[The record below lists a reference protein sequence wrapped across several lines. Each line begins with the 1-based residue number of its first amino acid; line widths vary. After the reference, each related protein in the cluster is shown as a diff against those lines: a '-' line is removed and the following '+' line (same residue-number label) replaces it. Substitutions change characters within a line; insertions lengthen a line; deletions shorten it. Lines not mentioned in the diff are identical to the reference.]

1 MLSITGM
8 KNFIKN
14 ELYAVP
20 VNFKWSS
27 NVEGKGQGQIETFV
41 VLYTVSM
48 SVLSNSTNMTKI
60 GWDFII
66 LYFVEMGTHWEK
78 RA

>member
-41 VLYTVSM
+41 VLYTVWM
-48 SVLSNSTNMTKI
+48 SVLSNGTNMTKI